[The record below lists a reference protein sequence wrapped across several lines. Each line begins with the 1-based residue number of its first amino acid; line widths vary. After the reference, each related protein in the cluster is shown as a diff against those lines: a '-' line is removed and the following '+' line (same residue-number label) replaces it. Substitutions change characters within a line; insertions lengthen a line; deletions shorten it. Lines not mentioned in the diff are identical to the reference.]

1 MAVEITRTPSS
12 NGNQKTWTFS
22 VWLKGQDVTSGT
34 AQNILSAF
42 YGSSS
47 RYANINITS
56 TYTLEVFSGVYST
69 GGSTTTSAY
78 LVTNRVFRDPSAWWN
93 IVVAYDTTNATSGDR
108 VKIYING
115 VRETSFSTE
124 TYPSLNDDSF
134 FNVTTTQNRIGAS
147 GGANV
152 YKGLMTHMHF
162 IDGTAYDASTFGET
176 DATTGIWKPKT
187 APSVTYGTN
196 GCFLKFQNSADMDF
210 DSSPNNLTFS
220 TSGTLTQTV
229 DTPSN
234 VFATFN
240 PLIYMPNI
248 PTFENGNLY
257 VKGHDANY
265 CEAISTLSMPKSGK
279 WYAEFKKI
287 EINNCF
293 MVGIG
298 NTNNIVE
305 ALRTNT
311 NISPSG
317 GGYSGGAV
325 TIREAGDVRQT
336 NVSDISG
343 FFPSS
348 IANTNI
354 IGLAIDL
361 DNGAVYAH
369 KNGTYGVISS
379 VTGDPTSGASKTG
392 AIDIS
397 GQAWYQNA
405 DFICFL
411 FGNTSGATKDWC
423 QANFGNGYFGTTAVA
438 SAGSNGNGAIFE
450 YDVPTGYYALNTKN
464 INTYG

>member
-42 YGSSS
+42 YGASS
-47 RYANINITS
+47 RYANINITAS
-56 TYTLEVFSGVYST
+56 YTLEVFSGVYST
-69 GGSTTTSAY
+69 GASTTTSAY
-78 LVTNRVFRDPSAWWN
+78 LETNRVFRDPSAWWN

-196 GCFLKFQNSADMDF
+196 GFFLKFENSANMDF

-234 VFATFN
+234 VFATLN
-240 PLIYMPNI
+240 PLIPQGLAYA
-248 PTFENGNLY
+248 NGNLSATHNAASWKTAY
-257 VKGHDANY
+257 GTLAMSGTGKYYFESKV
-265 CEAISTLSMPKSGK
+265 STLGSYQG
-279 WYAEFKKI
+279 
-287 EINNCF
+287 
-293 MVGIG
+293 VGIVDAEQISSSAQMFADNSRG
-298 NTNNIVE
+298 YAYKSTGQLENNNTEPATFSTYTTGDIIMTAVDLN
-305 ALRTNT
+305 A
-311 NISPSG
+311 
-317 GGYSGGAV
+317 GA
-325 TIREAGDVRQT
+325 IWYG
-336 NVSDISG
+336 
-343 FFPSS
+343 
-348 IANTNI
+348 
-354 IGLAIDL
+354 
-361 DNGAVYAH
+361 
-369 KNGTYGVISS
+369 KNGTWQNSATQSEIEAGTTTNACFTGVSNSYVYLPAVAIYG
-379 VTGDPTSGASKTG
+379 SGT
-392 AIDIS
+392 
-397 GQAWYQNA
+397 N
-405 DFICFL
+405 
-411 FGNTSGATKDWC
+411 
-423 QANFGNGYFGTTAVA
+423 QANFGNGLFGTTAVS

-450 YDVPTGYYALNTKN
+450 YDCPSGYYALNTKN